1 MNLINNSITLSKLLI
16 RLAVQT
22 KYVNPMGVFV
32 RDLMYDEL
40 IDRLHLALI
49 SEMKDNQNNE

>member
-16 RLAVQT
+16 RVAVQT
-22 KYVNPMGVFV
+22 KHINPMGVFV
-32 RDLMYDEL
+32 HDLMYDEL